1 MAKYMSQIPPEPKPK
16 PRKIKP
22 QPAKGPRK
30 PRGKMPEREMP
41 KRISDPKDLMPKIPK
56 IPKPSAA
63 PLGRKAPAK
72 RIPKAM
78 VPKPAKGTKGSFDD
92 ALRTQNNQRE
102 ILGSTK
108 AQRAASALEMMN
120 DMRSRNLL
128 RSRNLSRKPNKK
140 GI

>member
-1 MAKYMSQIPPEPKPK
+1 MPNYMSQIPPEPKPK

-22 QPAKGPRK
+22 QPRK
-30 PRGKMPEREMP
+30 IKPSPKMDKDLRNIREMP
-41 KRISDPKDLMPKIPK
+41 
-56 IPKPSAA
+56 
-63 PLGRKAPAK
+63 K

-108 AQRAASALEMMN
+108 AQRAASALDLMN
-120 DMRSRNLL
+120 DMRSRNIL
-128 RSRNLSRKPNKK
+128 RAKK
-140 GI
+140 KKK